1 MTVKGTGTEKG
12 QMNMD
17 RRTGTVTD
25 IQGQEQG
32 KEDRNGDL
40 RKWTWKGGLG
50 QEQKDNRRRRIR
62 KEGQEQGQGDTDRT
76 NGQG

>member
-1 MTVKGTGTEKG
+1 MDT
-12 QMNMD
+12 D
-17 RRTGTVTD
+17 RRTGTETD
-25 IQGQEQG
+25 RQGQEQG

-50 QEQKDNRRRRIR
+50 QEQKDNRQRRIR

-76 NGQG
+76 DGQAQDRDRT

>member
-25 IQGQEQG
+25 RQGQEQG

-40 RKWTWKGGLG
+40 RKWTWKGGIG

-62 KEGQEQGQGDTDRT
+62 KEGQEQGQDDTDRT
-76 NGQG
+76 DGQG

>member
-1 MTVKGTGTEKG
+1 MDT
-12 QMNMD
+12 D

-25 IQGQEQG
+25 RQGQEQG

-50 QEQKDNRRRRIR
+50 QEEKDNRWRRIR
-62 KEGQEQGQGDTDRT
+62 KEGQEQGQGDKDRT
-76 NGQG
+76 DGQG

>member
-1 MTVKGTGTEKG
+1 MDTDRKTEI
-12 QMNMD
+12 
-17 RRTGTVTD
+17 VTD
-25 IQGQEQG
+25 RQGPGQG

-50 QEQKDNRRRRIR
+50 QEQKDSGRRRIR

-76 NGQG
+76 DGQG